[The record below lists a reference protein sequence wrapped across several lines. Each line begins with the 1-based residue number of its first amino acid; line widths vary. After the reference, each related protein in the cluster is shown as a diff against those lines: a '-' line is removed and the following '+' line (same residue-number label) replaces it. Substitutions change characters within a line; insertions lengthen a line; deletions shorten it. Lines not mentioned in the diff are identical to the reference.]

1 MKIGSTTPHFLIKSG
16 VQLRIFNAKLET
28 ISLTTKN
35 NHWFLIHGKFNW
47 KEGQPFSIIGFW

>member
-28 ISLTTKN
+28 ISLISKEISEFYGVCSSN
-35 NHWFLIHGKFNW
+35 N
-47 KEGQPFSIIGFW
+47 